1 MLNSGGLMTKL
12 IKRISAPLLSL
23 IILLNMSSA
32 GMAETTVSAEV
43 QAIFNSLLFLI
54 CGFLVM
60 FMAAGFAMLESGMV
74 TSKSV
79 SVICAKNIG
88 LYSIAGIMFWLFGY
102 NLAYGIPEGGYI
114 GTFTPWS
121 DASSVDTGYADG
133 SDWYFQMVFC
143 ATTVSICSGAMAERV
158 KLWPFFLF
166 AAILAGI
173 IYPIVMGWQWGGGW
187 LAELGFSDFAG
198 STLVHS
204 TGGAAALAGIMLLGA
219 RSGRFDSKGEAK
231 ALKPFAASS
240 IPLVTIGVF
249 ILWLGWFGFNGGSQL
264 AIGTFDDA
272 VAVSSIFINTN
283 LAACGGV
290 MAAAII
296 TRLIYGKTDVVQML
310 NGAIG
315 GLVAV
320 TAEPLAPTPL
330 AAIFIGAIGG
340 LIVVFG
346 TKLLFSFKL
355 DDVVGA
361 IPAHMFA
368 GIWGTLAVPL
378 TNTDAS
384 FSAQVIGVLSI
395 NIFVFVVSYIVFS
408 IMKGTFGIRLSKEAE
423 SKGTDVTETGVIA
436 YAIRD

>member
-1 MLNSGGLMTKL
+1 MTKFFKL
-12 IKRISAPLLSL
+12 ISAPLLSL
-23 IILLNMSSA
+23 IFLMSLTSA
-32 GMAETTVSAEV
+32 GNAESTVSAEV
-43 QAIFNSLLFLI
+43 GFIFNTLLFLI

-88 LYSIAGIMFWLFGY
+88 LYAIAGVMFWLFGY

-114 GTFTPWS
+114 GSFVPWS
-121 DASSVDTGYADG
+121 DASAIDTGYSDG
-133 SDWYFQMVFC
+133 SDWFFQMVFC

-187 LAELGFSDFAG
+187 LASLGFSDFAG

-204 TGGAAALAGIMLLGA
+204 TGGAAALAGVIVLGS
-219 RSGRFDSKGEAK
+219 RTGRFDSKGQPK
-231 ALKPFAASS
+231 ALQPFAASS

-264 AIGTFDDA
+264 ALASFDDA
-272 VAVSSIFINTN
+272 VAISTIFINTN

-290 MAAAII
+290 ITAAIV
-296 TRLIYGKTDVVQML
+296 TRLMFGKTDVIQML

-315 GLVAV
+315 GLVAI
-320 TAEPLAPTPL
+320 TAEPLAPSPF
-330 AAIFIGAIGG
+330 AAILIGSVGG
-340 LIVVFG
+340 LIIIFG
-346 TKLLFSFKL
+346 TKILFNFKL

-361 IPAHMFA
+361 IPAHLMC

-378 TNTDAS
+378 TNSDAT
-384 FSAQVIGVLSI
+384 FSAQLIGILAVNAFAFI
-395 NIFVFVVSYIVFS
+395 VSFIIWK
-408 IMKGTFGIRLSKEAE
+408 IMKNTFGIRVSKEAE
-423 SKGTDVTETGVIA
+423 TKGTDVTETGVIA

>member
-1 MLNSGGLMTKL
+1 MTKL
-12 IKRISAPLLSL
+12 IKSISAPLLSL
-23 IILLNMSSA
+23 IFLLNMSSA

-43 QAIFNSLLFLI
+43 QAIFNSLLFLM
-54 CGFLVM
+54 CGFMVM

-166 AAILAGI
+166 AAILSGI

-219 RSGRFDSKGEAK
+219 RYGRFDSKGEAK
-231 ALKPFAASS
+231 AIKPFAASS

-272 VAVSSIFINTN
+272 VAVSGIFINTN

-296 TRLIYGKTDVVQML
+296 TRLLYGKTDVVQML

-330 AAIFIGAIGG
+330 AAIFIGAVGG

-384 FSAQVIGVLSI
+384 FSAQLIGVLSI
-395 NIFVFVVSYIVFS
+395 NIFVFVVSFIVFS
-408 IMKGTFGIRLSKEAE
+408 IMKATFGIRLSKEAE

>member
-1 MLNSGGLMTKL
+1 MTKHLKKL
-12 IKRISAPLLSL
+12 IAPMVSL
-23 IILLNMSSA
+23 IFLLNMTSV
-32 GMAETTVSAEV
+32 GYAETTVSAEV
-43 QAIFNSLLFLI
+43 GFIFNTFLFLV

-88 LYSIAGIMFWLFGY
+88 LFSIAGIMFWLVGY
-102 NLAYGIPEGGYI
+102 NLAYGIPEGGFI
-114 GTFTPWS
+114 GKFIPWA
-121 DASSVDTGYADG
+121 DASAVDTGYADG

-143 ATTVSICSGAMAERV
+143 ATTVSIVSGTLAERI

-166 AAILAGI
+166 AAILTGF

-204 TGGAAALAGIMLLGA
+204 TGGAAALAGAILLGA
-219 RSGRFDSKGEAK
+219 RTGRFTKSGAP
-231 ALKPFAASS
+231 APIKPFAASS
-240 IPLVTIGVF
+240 IPLVTVGVF

-264 AIGTFDDA
+264 AMGTFDDA
-272 VAVSSIFINTN
+272 VAISNIFINTN

-290 MAAAII
+290 MAAGAI
-296 TRLIYGKTDVVQML
+296 TRLMAGKTDVIQML

-315 GLVAV
+315 GLVAI
-320 TAEPLAPTPL
+320 TAEPLAPSPL
-330 AAIFIGAIGG
+330 AAILIGAVGG
-340 LIVVFG
+340 IIVVFG
-346 TKLLFSFKL
+346 TKLLFSLKI

-361 IPAHMFA
+361 IPAHLFA
-368 GIWGTLAVPL
+368 GIFGTLIVPA
-378 TNTDAS
+378 TNSDAT
-384 FSAQVIGVLSI
+384 FSAQLIGVLSI
-395 NIFVFVVSYIVFS
+395 NIFVFVVAFIIWT
-408 IMKGTFGIRLSKEAE
+408 IMKNTMGIRLSKEAE
-423 SKGTDVTETGVIA
+423 TKGTDVSETGVIA

>member
-1 MLNSGGLMTKL
+1 MTKI
-12 IKRISAPLLSL
+12 IKKISAPLLSL
-23 IILLNMSSA
+23 IFLLNMSSA
-32 GMAETTVSAEV
+32 GMAETTVSGEV

-121 DASSVDTGYADG
+121 DASAVDTGYADG
-133 SDWYFQMVFC
+133 SDWFFQMVFC
-143 ATTVSICSGAMAERV
+143 ATTVSICSGAMAERI

-166 AAILAGI
+166 AAILAGV

-219 RSGRFDSKGEAK
+219 RYGRFDSKGEAK
-231 ALKPFAASS
+231 AIKPFAASS
-240 IPLVTIGVF
+240 IPLVTVGVF

-296 TRLIYGKTDVVQML
+296 TRLMFGKTDVIQML

-320 TAEPLAPTPL
+320 TAEPLAPSPL
-330 AAIFIGAIGG
+330 AAIFIGAVGG

-384 FSAQVIGVLSI
+384 FSAQLIGVLSI
-395 NIFVFVVSYIVFS
+395 NIFVFAVSYIIWS
-408 IMKGTFGIRLSKEAE
+408 IMKATFGIRLSKEAE
-423 SKGTDVTETGVIA
+423 TKGTDVTETGVIA

>member
-1 MLNSGGLMTKL
+1 MTKL

-23 IILLNMSSA
+23 IFLLIMSSA

-240 IPLVTIGVF
+240 IPLVTVGVF

-408 IMKGTFGIRLSKEAE
+408 VMKGTFGIRLSKEAE

>member
-1 MLNSGGLMTKL
+1 
-12 IKRISAPLLSL
+12 
-23 IILLNMSSA
+23 MSSA
-32 GMAETTVSAEV
+32 GMAETTVSGEV

-121 DASSVDTGYADG
+121 DASAVDTGYADG
-133 SDWYFQMVFC
+133 SDWFFQMVFC
-143 ATTVSICSGAMAERV
+143 ATTVSICSGAMAERI

-204 TGGAAALAGIMLLGA
+204 TGGAAALAGIILLGA
-219 RSGRFDSKGEAK
+219 RTGRFDSKGNPK
-231 ALKPFAASS
+231 ALQPFAASS
-240 IPLVTIGVF
+240 IPLVTVGVF

-272 VAVSSIFINTN
+272 VAVSGIFINTN

-296 TRLIYGKTDVVQML
+296 TRLMYGKTDVIQML

-330 AAIFIGAIGG
+330 AAILIGAVGG

-346 TKLLFSFKL
+346 TKLLFNFKL

-384 FSAQVIGVLSI
+384 FSAQLIGVLSI
-395 NIFVFVVSYIVFS
+395 NIFVFAVSYIIWS
-408 IMKGTFGIRLSKEAE
+408 IMKATFGIRLSKEAE
-423 SKGTDVTETGVIA
+423 TKGTDVTETGVIA

>member
-1 MLNSGGLMTKL
+1 MIKSFIKL
-12 IKRISAPLLSL
+12 IKSTLLLS
-23 IILLNMSSA
+23 IMMIMPA
-32 GMAETTVSAEV
+32 AAETTVSAEV
-43 QAIFNSLLFLI
+43 GFIFNTFLFLV

-88 LYSIAGIMFWLFGY
+88 LFSIAGIMFWLVGY
-102 NLAYGIPEGGYI
+102 NLAYGIPEGGFI
-114 GTFTPWS
+114 GKFIPWS
-121 DASSVDTGYADG
+121 DASSVDTGYSDG

-143 ATTVSICSGAMAERV
+143 ATTVSIVSGTLAERI

-166 AAILAGI
+166 AAILSGI

-187 LAELGFSDFAG
+187 LASAGFSDFAG

-204 TGGAAALAGIMLLGA
+204 TGGTAALAGAILLGP
-219 RSGRFDSKGEAK
+219 RLGRFTKKGDPAPV
-231 ALKPFAASS
+231 KPFAASS

-264 AIGTFDDA
+264 AMGTADDA
-272 VAVSSIFINTN
+272 IAVSKIFINTN

-290 MAAAII
+290 LAAALV
-296 TRLIYGKTDVVQML
+296 TRLGMGRTDVVQML

-315 GLVAV
+315 GLVAI
-320 TAEPLAPTPL
+320 TAEPLMPSPL
-330 AAIFIGAIGG
+330 AAILIGAVGG
-340 LIVVFG
+340 VIVVYG
-346 TKLLFSFKL
+346 TKFLFSLKI

-361 IPAHMFA
+361 IPAHLFA
-368 GIWGTLAVPL
+368 GIWGTLAVPI
-378 TNTDAS
+378 TNPDTS
-384 FSAQVIGVLSI
+384 FGAQLLGVVSI
-395 NIFVFVVSYIVFS
+395 NAFVFIVAF
-408 IMKGTFGIRLSKEAE
+408 IVWALMKNTFGIRLSKEAE
-423 SKGTDVTETGVIA
+423 LKGTDVTELGVIA

>member
-1 MLNSGGLMTKL
+1 MIKL
-12 IKRISAPLLSL
+12 LKKVVGPLVS
-23 IILLNMSSA
+23 IFFLLNMTST
-32 GMAETTVSAEV
+32 GYAETTVSAEV
-43 QAIFNSLLFLI
+43 GFIFNTFLFLV

-60 FMAAGFAMLESGMV
+60 FMACGFAMLESGMV

-88 LYSIAGIMFWLFGY
+88 LFSIAGIMFWLVGY

-114 GTFTPWS
+114 GKFVPWS
-121 DASSVDTGYADG
+121 DASAVDTGYSDG

-143 ATTVSICSGAMAERV
+143 ATTVSIVSGTLAERI

-187 LAELGFSDFAG
+187 LAAAGFSDFAG

-204 TGGAAALAGIMLLGA
+204 TGGAAALAGAIILGP
-219 RSGRFDSKGEAK
+219 RIGRFSKSGGATPV
-231 ALKPFAASS
+231 KPFAASS

-264 AIGTFDDA
+264 AMGTADDA
-272 VAVSSIFINTN
+272 IAVSKIFINTN

-290 MAAAII
+290 MAAALV
-296 TRLIYGKTDVVQML
+296 TRLMIGKTDVIQML

-315 GLVAV
+315 GLVAI
-320 TAEPLAPTPL
+320 TAEPLMPSPL
-330 AAIFIGAIGG
+330 AAILIGG
-340 LIVVFG
+340 IGGIIVVFG
-346 TKLLFSFKL
+346 TKLLFSLKI

-361 IPAHMFA
+361 VPAHLFA
-368 GIWGTLAVPL
+368 GVWGTLAVPI
-378 TNTDAS
+378 TNPDTT
-384 FSAQVIGVLSI
+384 FGAQLLGVVSI
-395 NIFVFVVSYIVFS
+395 NAFVFVVAFIVWS
-408 IMKGTFGIRLSKEAE
+408 IMKATMGIRLSKEAE
-423 SKGTDVTETGVIA
+423 LKGTDVTETGVIA

>member
-1 MLNSGGLMTKL
+1 MTKI
-12 IKRISAPLLSL
+12 IKKLSAPLLSL
-23 IILLNMSSA
+23 IFLLNMSSA
-32 GMAETTVSAEV
+32 GMAETTVSGEV

-121 DASSVDTGYADG
+121 DASAVDTGYADG
-133 SDWYFQMVFC
+133 SDWFFQMVFC
-143 ATTVSICSGAMAERV
+143 ATTVSICSGAMAERI

-166 AAILAGI
+166 AAILAGV
-173 IYPIVMGWQWGGGW
+173 IYPIVMGWQWGGGG

-219 RSGRFDSKGEAK
+219 RYGRFDSKGEAK
-231 ALKPFAASS
+231 AIKPFAASS
-240 IPLVTIGVF
+240 IPLVTVGVF

-296 TRLIYGKTDVVQML
+296 TRLMFGKTDVIQML

-320 TAEPLAPTPL
+320 TAEPLAPSPL
-330 AAIFIGAIGG
+330 AAIFIGAVGG

-378 TNTDAS
+378 TNADAT
-384 FSAQVIGVLSI
+384 FSAQLIGVLSI
-395 NIFVFVVSYIVFS
+395 NIFVFAVSYIIWS
-408 IMKGTFGIRLSKEAE
+408 IMKATFGIRLSKEAE
-423 SKGTDVTETGVIA
+423 TKGTDVTETGVIA

>member
-1 MLNSGGLMTKL
+1 MTKF
-12 IKRISAPLLSL
+12 IKKMSAPVLSL
-23 IILLNMSSA
+23 IFLLNMSSA

-43 QAIFNSLLFLI
+43 QAIFNSLLFLM
-54 CGFLVM
+54 CGFMVM

-166 AAILAGI
+166 AAILSGI

-219 RSGRFDSKGEAK
+219 RYGRFDSKGEAK
-231 ALKPFAASS
+231 AIKPFAASS
-240 IPLVTIGVF
+240 IPLVTVGVF

-283 LAACGGV
+283 LAAAGGV

-296 TRLIYGKTDVVQML
+296 TRLMFGKTDVIQML

-320 TAEPLAPTPL
+320 TAEPLAPSPL
-330 AAIFIGAIGG
+330 AAIFIGAVGG

-384 FSAQVIGVLSI
+384 FSAQLIGVLSI

-408 IMKGTFGIRLSKEAE
+408 AMKATFGIRLSKEAE
-423 SKGTDVTETGVIA
+423 AKGTDVTETGVIA